1 MKIKDTLKIDGN
13 SYAKREL
20 ISYLSGIK
28 FDEIYANLECDFAH
42 FDEFYKLLARFKNG
56 EPLAYLTNRAEFF
69 GLDFYVDESALI
81 PREETEIL
89 VEKTAQIALNL
100 MNNKEPNLN
109 EIIATNLRDEFCDKI
124 RQNLE
129 ISNAILQNQ
138 TQSNK
143 KNQPIK
149 ICEIGCGSGIIAI
162 CLKLLLPS
170 AQITALDISEKALIL
185 AQKNASKFGAK
196 ITFLKSDLL
205 SNVSENFDII
215 VSNPPYIARDYP
227 LDLSVLKE
235 PHIAL
240 FGGEIGDEILKK
252 IVNLSAK
259 RAKFLCCEMGF
270 DQKNSLDLE
279 LKKCDFAAKFYKDL
293 AGFDRGFIAK
303 NANYGVKI

>member
-1 MKIKDTLKIDGN
+1 MKIKDALKIDGN

-28 FDEIYANLECDFAH
+28 FDEIYANLEYDFAH
-42 FDEFYKLLARFKNG
+42 FDEFCKLLARFKNG

-69 GLDFYVDESALI
+69 GLDFYVDESVLI

-100 MNNKEPNLN
+100 VNNKEPNLN
-109 EIIATNLRDEFCDKI
+109 EIIATNLRDKICGEI

-129 ISNAILQNQ
+129 ISNDQA
-138 TQSNK
+138 QSK
-143 KNQPIK
+143 KANQPIK

-185 AQKNASKFGAK
+185 AQKNASKFATK

-205 SNVSENFDII
+205 SNISENFDII
-215 VSNPPYIARDYP
+215 VSNPPYIARDYS

-259 RAKFLCCEMGF
+259 RAKFLCCEIGF

-303 NANYGVKI
+303 NANFGVKI

>member
-1 MKIKDTLKIDGN
+1 MKIKDALKIDGN

-42 FDEFYKLLARFKNG
+42 FDEFCKLLARFKNG

-100 MNNKEPNLN
+100 MDNKEPNLN
-109 EIIATNLRDEFCDKI
+109 EIIATNLRDKICGEI

-129 ISNAILQNQ
+129 ISNDQA
-138 TQSNK
+138 QSK
-143 KNQPIK
+143 KANQPIK

-185 AQKNASKFGAK
+185 AQKNASKFATK

-205 SNVSENFDII
+205 SNISENFDII
-215 VSNPPYIARDYP
+215 VSNPPYIARDYS

-279 LKKCDFAAKFYKDL
+279 LKKCNFAAKFYKDL

-303 NANYGVKI
+303 NANFGVKI

>member
-1 MKIKDTLKIDGN
+1 MKIKDALKIDGN

-20 ISYLSGIK
+20 INYLSGIK

-42 FDEFYKLLARFKNG
+42 FDEFCKLLARFKNG

-100 MNNKEPNLN
+100 MDNKEPNLN
-109 EIIATNLRDEFCDKI
+109 EIIATNLRDKICGEI

-129 ISNAILQNQ
+129 ISNDQA
-138 TQSNK
+138 QSK
-143 KNQPIK
+143 KANQPIK

-185 AQKNASKFGAK
+185 AQKNASKFATK

-205 SNVSENFDII
+205 SNISENFDII
-215 VSNPPYIARDYP
+215 VSNPPYIARDYS

-259 RAKFLCCEMGF
+259 RAKFLCCEIGF

-303 NANYGVKI
+303 NANFGVKI

>member
-1 MKIKDTLKIDGN
+1 MKIKDALKIDGN

-20 ISYLSGIK
+20 ISYLRGIK

-42 FDEFYKLLARFKNG
+42 FDEFCKLLARFKNG
-56 EPLAYLTNRAEFF
+56 EPLAYLTSRAEFF

-100 MNNKEPNLN
+100 MDNKEPNLN
-109 EIIATNLRDEFCDKI
+109 EIIATNLRDKICDEI

-129 ISNAILQNQ
+129 ISSDQA
-138 TQSNK
+138 QSK
-143 KNQPIK
+143 KENQPIK
-149 ICEIGCGSGIIAI
+149 ICEIGCGTGIIAI

-185 AQKNASKFGAK
+185 AQKNASKFATK
-196 ITFLKSDLL
+196 ITFFKSDLL
-205 SNVSENFDII
+205 SNINENFDII
-215 VSNPPYIARDYP
+215 VSNPPYIARDYS

-279 LKKCDFAAKFYKDL
+279 LKKCNFTAKFYKDL

-303 NANYGVKI
+303 NANFGVKI

>member
-1 MKIKDTLKIDGN
+1 MKIKDALKIDGN

-28 FDEIYANLECDFAH
+28 FDEIYANLEYDFAH
-42 FDEFYKLLARFKNG
+42 FDEFCKLLARFKNG

-69 GLDFYVDESALI
+69 GLDFYVDESVLI

-100 MNNKEPNLN
+100 MDNKEPNLN
-109 EIIATNLRDEFCDKI
+109 EIIATNLRDKICGEI

-129 ISNAILQNQ
+129 ISNDQA
-138 TQSNK
+138 QSK
-143 KNQPIK
+143 KANQPIK

-185 AQKNASKFGAK
+185 AQKNASKFATK

-205 SNVSENFDII
+205 SNISENFDII
-215 VSNPPYIARDYP
+215 VSNPPYIARDYS

-259 RAKFLCCEMGF
+259 RAKFLCCEIGF

-303 NANYGVKI
+303 NANFGVKI

>member
-1 MKIKDTLKIDGN
+1 MKIKDALKIDGN

-42 FDEFYKLLARFKNG
+42 FDEFCKLLARFKNG

-100 MNNKEPNLN
+100 MDNKEPNLN
-109 EIIATNLRDEFCDKI
+109 EIIATNLRDKICGEI

-129 ISNAILQNQ
+129 ISNDQA
-138 TQSNK
+138 QSK
-143 KNQPIK
+143 KANQPIK

-185 AQKNASKFGAK
+185 AKKNESKFDTK

-205 SNVSENFDII
+205 SNISENFDII
-215 VSNPPYIARDYP
+215 VSNPPYIARDYS

-279 LKKCDFAAKFYKDL
+279 LKKCNFAAKFYKDL

-303 NANYGVKI
+303 NANFGVKI

>member
-1 MKIKDTLKIDGN
+1 MKIKDALKIDGN

-42 FDEFYKLLARFKNG
+42 FDEFCKLLARFKNG
-56 EPLAYLTNRAEFF
+56 EPLAYLTSRAEFF

-100 MNNKEPNLN
+100 MDNKEPNLN
-109 EIIATNLRDEFCDKI
+109 EIIATNLRDKICDEI

-129 ISNAILQNQ
+129 ISNDQA
-138 TQSNK
+138 QSK
-143 KNQPIK
+143 KANQPIK

-185 AQKNASKFGAK
+185 AQKNASKFATK

-205 SNVSENFDII
+205 SNIKKNFDII
-215 VSNPPYIARDYP
+215 VSNPPYIARDYS

-303 NANYGVKI
+303 NANFGVKI

>member
-1 MKIKDTLKIDGN
+1 MKIKDALKIDGN

-28 FDEIYANLECDFAH
+28 FDEIYANLEYDFAH
-42 FDEFYKLLARFKNG
+42 FDEFCKLLARFKNG

-100 MNNKEPNLN
+100 MDNKEPNLN
-109 EIIATNLRDEFCDKI
+109 EIIATNLRDKICGEI

-129 ISNAILQNQ
+129 ISNDQA
-138 TQSNK
+138 QSK
-143 KNQPIK
+143 KANQPIK

-185 AQKNASKFGAK
+185 AQKNASKFDTK

-205 SNVSENFDII
+205 SNISENFDII
-215 VSNPPYIARDYP
+215 VSNPPYIARDYS

-279 LKKCDFAAKFYKDL
+279 LKKCDFVAKFYKDL

-303 NANYGVKI
+303 NANFGVKI

>member
-42 FDEFYKLLARFKNG
+42 FDEFCKLLARFKNG

-109 EIIATNLRDEFCDKI
+109 EIITTNLRDEFCDKI

-129 ISNAILQNQ
+129 ISSAILQNQ

-149 ICEIGCGSGIIAI
+149 ICEIGCD
-162 CLKLLLPS
+162 LFETF
-170 AQITALDISEKALIL
+170 ITIS
-185 AQKNASKFGAK
+185 
-196 ITFLKSDLL
+196 
-205 SNVSENFDII
+205 
-215 VSNPPYIARDYP
+215 
-227 LDLSVLKE
+227 
-235 PHIAL
+235 
-240 FGGEIGDEILKK
+240 
-252 IVNLSAK
+252 
-259 RAKFLCCEMGF
+259 
-270 DQKNSLDLE
+270 
-279 LKKCDFAAKFYKDL
+279 
-293 AGFDRGFIAK
+293 
-303 NANYGVKI
+303 ANYGTRYQRKSVDVSTKKRVKICHKNHVF

>member
-1 MKIKDTLKIDGN
+1 MKIKDVLKIDGN

-100 MNNKEPNLN
+100 MDNKEPNLN
-109 EIIATNLRDEFCDKI
+109 EIIATNLRDKICDEI

-129 ISNAILQNQ
+129 ISSDQSQSKKVNQ
-138 TQSNK
+138 T
-143 KNQPIK
+143 IK

-215 VSNPPYIARDYP
+215 ISNPPYIARDYP

-279 LKKCDFAAKFYKDL
+279 LKKCDFATKFYKDL

>member
-1 MKIKDTLKIDGN
+1 MKIKDALKIDGN

-42 FDEFYKLLARFKNG
+42 FDEFCKLLARFKNG
-56 EPLAYLTNRAEFF
+56 EPLAYLTSRAEFF

-100 MNNKEPNLN
+100 MDNKEPNLN
-109 EIIATNLRDEFCDKI
+109 EIIATNLRDKICDEI

-129 ISNAILQNQ
+129 ISND
-138 TQSNK
+138 QSQSK
-143 KNQPIK
+143 KENQPIK
-149 ICEIGCGSGIIAI
+149 ICEIGCGTGIIAI

-170 AQITALDISEKALIL
+170 AQITALDISQKALML
-185 AQKNASKFGAK
+185 AQKNASKFATK
-196 ITFLKSDLL
+196 ITFFKSDLL
-205 SNVSENFDII
+205 SNINENFDII
-215 VSNPPYIARDYP
+215 VSNPPYIARDYS

-279 LKKCDFAAKFYKDL
+279 LKKCNFKAKFYKDL

-303 NANYGVKI
+303 NANFGVKI

>member
-1 MKIKDTLKIDGN
+1 MKIKDALKIDGN

-42 FDEFYKLLARFKNG
+42 FDEFCKLLARFKNG

-100 MNNKEPNLN
+100 MDNKEPNLN
-109 EIIATNLRDEFCDKI
+109 EIIVTNLRDEFCDKI

-129 ISNAILQNQ
+129 ISSAILQNQ

-170 AQITALDISEKALIL
+170 VQITALDISEKALIL

-205 SNVSENFDII
+205 SNINENFDII

-279 LKKCDFAAKFYKDL
+279 LKKCDLTAKFYKDL

>member
-1 MKIKDTLKIDGN
+1 MKIKDALKIDGN

-42 FDEFYKLLARFKNG
+42 FDEFCKLLARFKNG

-100 MNNKEPNLN
+100 MDNKEPNLN
-109 EIIATNLRDEFCDKI
+109 EIIATNLRDKICGEI

-129 ISNAILQNQ
+129 ISNDQA
-138 TQSNK
+138 QSK
-143 KNQPIK
+143 KANQPIK

-185 AQKNASKFGAK
+185 AQKNASKFATK

-205 SNVSENFDII
+205 SNISENFDII
-215 VSNPPYIARDYP
+215 VSNPPYIARDYS

-259 RAKFLCCEMGF
+259 RAKFLCCEIGF

-303 NANYGVKI
+303 NANFGVKI

>member
-1 MKIKDTLKIDGN
+1 MKIKDALKIDGN

-28 FDEIYANLECDFAH
+28 FDEIYANLEYDFAH
-42 FDEFYKLLARFKNG
+42 FDEFCKLLARFKNG

-100 MNNKEPNLN
+100 MDNKKPNLN
-109 EIIATNLRDEFCDKI
+109 EIIATNLRDKICGEI

-129 ISNAILQNQ
+129 ISNDQA
-138 TQSNK
+138 QSK
-143 KNQPIK
+143 KANQPIK

-185 AQKNASKFGAK
+185 AQKNASKFATK

-205 SNVSENFDII
+205 SNIKENFDII
-215 VSNPPYIARDYP
+215 VSNPPYIARDYS

-259 RAKFLCCEMGF
+259 RAKFLCCEIGF

-279 LKKCDFAAKFYKDL
+279 LKKCNFAAKFYKDL

-303 NANYGVKI
+303 NANFGVKI

>member
-1 MKIKDTLKIDGN
+1 MKIKDALKIDGN

-20 ISYLSGIK
+20 ISYLSGIE

-42 FDEFYKLLARFKNG
+42 FDEFCKLLARFKNG
-56 EPLAYLTNRAEFF
+56 EPLAYITNRAEFF

-100 MNNKEPNLN
+100 MDNKEPNLN
-109 EIIATNLRDEFCDKI
+109 EIIATNLRDKICDEI

-129 ISNAILQNQ
+129 ISNDQA
-138 TQSNK
+138 QSK
-143 KNQPIK
+143 KANQPIK

-185 AQKNASKFGAK
+185 AQKNASKFATK

-205 SNVSENFDII
+205 SNISENFDII
-215 VSNPPYIARDYP
+215 VSNPPYIARDYS

-303 NANYGVKI
+303 NANFGVKI

>member
-1 MKIKDTLKIDGN
+1 MRIKDALKIDGN

-42 FDEFYKLLARFKNG
+42 FDEFCKLLARFKNG

-100 MNNKEPNLN
+100 MDNKEPNLN
-109 EIIATNLRDEFCDKI
+109 EIIATNLRDKICGEI

-129 ISNAILQNQ
+129 ISNDQA
-138 TQSNK
+138 QSK
-143 KNQPIK
+143 KANQPIK

-205 SNVSENFDII
+205 SNINENFDII
-215 VSNPPYIARDYP
+215 VSNPPYIARNYP

-240 FGGEIGDEILKK
+240 FGGKFGDEILKK

-279 LKKCDFAAKFYKDL
+279 LKKCDLTAKFYKDL

>member
-42 FDEFYKLLARFKNG
+42 FDEFCKLLARFKNG

-100 MNNKEPNLN
+100 MDNKEPNLN
-109 EIIATNLRDEFCDKI
+109 EIIVTNLCDEFCDKI

-129 ISNAILQNQ
+129 ISSAILQNQ

-205 SNVSENFDII
+205 SNISENFDII

-240 FGGEIGDEILKK
+240 FGGKFGDEILKK

-279 LKKCDFAAKFYKDL
+279 LKKCDLAAKFYKDL

>member
-1 MKIKDTLKIDGN
+1 MKIKDALKIDGN

-42 FDEFYKLLARFKNG
+42 FDEFCKLLARFKNG

-69 GLDFYVDESALI
+69 GLDFYVDESVLI

-100 MNNKEPNLN
+100 MDNKEPNLN
-109 EIIATNLRDEFCDKI
+109 EIIATNLRDKICGEI

-129 ISNAILQNQ
+129 ISNDQA
-138 TQSNK
+138 QSK
-143 KNQPIK
+143 KANQPIK

-185 AQKNASKFGAK
+185 AQKNASKFATK

-205 SNVSENFDII
+205 SNISENFDII
-215 VSNPPYIARDYP
+215 VSNPPYIARDYS

-279 LKKCDFAAKFYKDL
+279 LKKCNFAAKFYKDL

-303 NANYGVKI
+303 NANFGVKI

>member
-1 MKIKDTLKIDGN
+1 MKIKDALKIDGN

-42 FDEFYKLLARFKNG
+42 FDEFCKLLARFKNG
-56 EPLAYLTNRAEFF
+56 EPLAYLTSRAEFF

-100 MNNKEPNLN
+100 MDNKEPNLN
-109 EIIATNLRDEFCDKI
+109 EIIATNLRDKICDEI

-129 ISNAILQNQ
+129 ISSDQA
-138 TQSNK
+138 QSK
-143 KNQPIK
+143 KENQPIK
-149 ICEIGCGSGIIAI
+149 ICEIGCGTGIIAI

-185 AQKNASKFGAK
+185 AQKNASKFATK
-196 ITFLKSDLL
+196 ITFFKSDLL
-205 SNVSENFDII
+205 SNINENFDII
-215 VSNPPYIARDYP
+215 VSNPPYIARDYS

-279 LKKCDFAAKFYKDL
+279 LKKCNFTAKFYKDL

-303 NANYGVKI
+303 NANFGVKI